1 MESVAIACA
10 SEFSV
15 FENCAMIF
23 LRNGRMMEKLRKI
36 VQPKLMAVSL
46 LLSVFMGD
54 YIFCHIVG
62 EWIELGI
69 IFLLLAHSSVI
80 VKDCSPSAYL
90 NAIFT
95 NCLTIA
101 LYLMARHFL
110 KDSFFKD
117 MLIFFFLCSLPFFIA
132 TKIFR
137 KIKNVRRKRERR
149 FSKGK

>member
-1 MESVAIACA
+1 
-10 SEFSV
+10 
-15 FENCAMIF
+15 
-23 LRNGRMMEKLRKI
+23 MMEKLRKI
-36 VQPKLMAVSL
+36 VQPKLVALSL

-54 YIFCHIVG
+54 YIFCHIVD
-62 EWIELGI
+62 EWIEWGI
-69 IFLLLAHSSVI
+69 IFLLLALSSVI

-149 FSKGK
+149 LSKGK